1 MNFGHTPSKST
12 GIKHS
17 SITITSR
24 TVKFWKAKENQEG
37 SMNSIILKNH
47 IPIVG
52 KLFMHVETLSSSM
65 RSI

>member
-24 TVKFWKAKENQEG
+24 RVRFWKAKENQEG
-37 SMNSIILKNH
+37 SMNSITLKNH
-47 IPIVG
+47 TPIVG
-52 KLFMHVETLSSSM
+52 
-65 RSI
+65 R